1 MHNYSNLLEQRTTL
15 QSKKQLAFSNGE
27 SKEVI
32 HDLQQQIDALSIEIR
47 SYNLD
52 ETPTQLLSEP
62 EEVATNDDS
71 AILPKPEVIPLSYD
85 DFVNYKH
92 DSIISYIT
100 TQLASIEV
108 PIGVYAI
115 FKNAVVQSDE
125 YIMKHYYQLYLE
137 GKQWIMHK

>member
-1 MHNYSNLLEQRTTL
+1 MHNYSNLLEQRTAL
-15 QSKKQLAFSNGE
+15 QSRKHLAFSKGE
-27 SKEVI
+27 KKEVI
-32 HDLQQQIDALSIEIR
+32 DLQQEIDASLSIKIR

-62 EEVATNDDS
+62 EEVVTNDDS

-85 DFVNYKH
+85 YFVKYKH

-115 FKNAVVQSDE
+115 LKNAVMQSDE

-137 GKQWIMHK
+137 GKQ

>member
-1 MHNYSNLLEQRTTL
+1 MHSYSDLLEQRTDL
-15 QSKKQLAFSNGE
+15 QSKKSLAFSNGE

-32 HDLQQQIDALSIEIR
+32 HDLQQQIDALSILIR
-47 SYNLD
+47 SYNFD

-62 EEVATNDDS
+62 EEGATHNDET
-71 AILPKPEVIPLSYD
+71 ILHKPEIIPLSYN
-85 DFVNYKH
+85 DFVKYKH

-100 TQLASIEV
+100 AQLVSIEV

-137 GKQWIMHK
+137 GKA